1 MKKKGKKPTKN
12 ESSLFGLRICR
23 HWVHAGAEEI
33 PVVIQAQAPCS
44 MKTVDT
50 GRTESQACSTCSLKQ
65 WSREQWNRY
74 RCGAIRFQMNE
85 ALHQDYRR

>member
-33 PVVIQAQAPCS
+33 PVLIQAQAPCS

-50 GRTESQACSTCSLKQ
+50 GRTESGLQHMLIEAV
-65 WSREQWNRY
+65 EQRTEEQVSMWCN
-74 RCGAIRFQMNE
+74 
-85 ALHQDYRR
+85 